1 MTPTT
6 KLLLLIAGVVLLG
19 CSTGDPYVPETDP
32 VLIRANRRASAES
45 ELVVVET
52 DDDGQQQVF
61 PNIENFLE
69 GPRSAL
75 ALYREELTRDRVVDF
90 FVERAGSESIA
101 LPILYYADRLD
112 ISLTLAFSLVWGES
126 RFQPVAVNYN
136 STSIDRGLFQLN
148 SLTFRHLTEDDFFT
162 PEVNAFHGLKYLEF
176 CIRQGEN
183 EAQAL
188 AIYNAGLTRVVRGQT
203 PASTLRYVDRILA
216 YRARLLADFERYIL
230 SQFPPVI
237 A

>member
-32 VLIRANRRASAES
+32 VLIRANRRASEES

-52 DDDGQQQVF
+52 DDEGQQVF

-75 ALYREELTRDRVVDF
+75 ALYREEVTRERVVDF

-112 ISLTLAFSLVWGES
+112 ISLTLAFSLVWAES

-148 SLTFRHLTEDDFFT
+148 SSTFRHLTEDDFFT

-176 CIRQGEN
+176 CLLQGEN

-188 AIYNAGLTRVVRGQT
+188 AIYNAGLTRVVRGRT

-216 YRARLLADFERYIL
+216 YRARMLADFERYIL
-230 SQFPPVI
+230 SHFPPII